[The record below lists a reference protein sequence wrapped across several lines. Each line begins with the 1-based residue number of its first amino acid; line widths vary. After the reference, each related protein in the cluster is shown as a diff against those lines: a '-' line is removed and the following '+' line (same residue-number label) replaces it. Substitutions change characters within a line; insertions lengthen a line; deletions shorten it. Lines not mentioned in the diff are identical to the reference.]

1 MTAARQSLIT
11 AGKIASRLFVY
22 VTPAIAYPRDASK
35 AAAHAKRAKRAAAA
49 VNDAGKELGFV
60 PTGDAVALPALAAP

>member
-1 MTAARQSLIT
+1 MRCARRIRPKLRPPG
-11 AGKIASRLFVY
+11 GKGAKF
-22 VTPAIAYPRDASK
+22 AIAYPRDASK

-49 VNDAGKELGFV
+49 VNDAAKELGFV

>member
-1 MTAARQSLIT
+1 MAAQST
-11 AGKIASRLFVY
+11 S
-22 VTPAIAYPRDASK
+22 AIAYPRDASK

-49 VNDAGKELGFV
+49 VNDAAKELGFV